1 VVDEVA
7 EVLDIDAEQ
16 IEAAPALGASTC
28 GRFILGMA
36 KTEAAVKMLLEI
48 DRLVAVDEVSQLEA
62 V

>member
-1 VVDEVA
+1 
-7 EVLDIDAEQ
+7 VLDIDAEQ
-16 IEAAPALGASTC
+16 IEAAPALGASSY